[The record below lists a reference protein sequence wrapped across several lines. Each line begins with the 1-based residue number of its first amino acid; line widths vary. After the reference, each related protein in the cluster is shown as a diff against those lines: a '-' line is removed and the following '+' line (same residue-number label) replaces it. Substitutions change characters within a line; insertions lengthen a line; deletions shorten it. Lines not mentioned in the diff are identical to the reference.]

1 MQARLKVASFERC
14 AVNGFDG
21 AACLAERCE
30 DADDG
35 GSDANSF
42 SHVGQRQR
50 YEAVKCS
57 SRIRSMKTDCPFAPH
72 ATYPT

>member
-1 MQARLKVASFERC
+1 MKVSSFERC
-14 AVNGFDG
+14 VVNGFDG
-21 AACLAERCE
+21 AACLVERCE

-50 YEAVKCS
+50 YEAVERS
-57 SRIRSMKTDCPFAPH
+57 SRIRSMKIDC
-72 ATYPT
+72 